1 MNLLKKNVHGPFSD
15 VNVACDG
22 SMFIVF
28 LSRPAI
34 QKVDVT
40 HIFAQL
46 IIEFKR
52 TRIQWITKLI
62 IYGFSQVMDLVKCWD

>member
-40 HIFAQL
+40 HIFAQWANHWVQAYKNSMNYQTYYL
-46 IIEFKR
+46 
-52 TRIQWITKLI
+52 WI
-62 IYGFSQVMDLVKCWD
+62 